1 MSKKSLFLTLFI
13 FSILSHFSLFSDDLT
28 RERVRLIESQA
39 EEVGV
44 HKIDT
49 FKRVFAYHDEVNDAL
64 IERTGIAPDFYA
76 LSFQTKKINTFVLNN
91 KEPYMILE
99 ENPGN
104 DYLFTIPVIYD
115 YCVMISRIDDRLELQ
130 NDIQNKTYA
139 TFKSDIISGEWCRE
153 LGLSRFDDDNLLG
166 SSAFQKIVDGK
177 ADLIF
182 MPQKLAQVIID
193 LMDFRDELYVSRPL
207 FEISYRFAFK
217 TEHKKEWE
225 ELNNALVDMIN
236 NGELS
241 KICKKYNLPLSVAAP
256 KNIQRELMLYVIV
269 FLIVVLVIESF
280 LLHASLKK
288 KRDTLTDAFLQEQF
302 Q

>member
-1 MSKKSLFLTLFI
+1 MNAMKVRFI
-13 FSILSHFSLFSDDLT
+13 FFTLLFFSLSPFFSDDLT

-44 HKIDT
+44 QKIDT
-49 FKRVFAYHDEVNDAL
+49 FKRVFAYHDEVNNAI
-64 IERTGIAPDFYA
+64 IERTGIEPDYYA
-76 LSFQTKKINTFVLNN
+76 LSFQTNKLNSFVLNN
-91 KEPYMILE
+91 RDPYMIIE
-99 ENPGN
+99 EHPGD

-115 YCVMISRIDDRLELQ
+115 YCVMISRIDDRLELL

-182 MPQKLAQVIID
+182 MPQKLATVIID
-193 LMDFRDELYVSRPL
+193 LMDFRDELYVSRPI

-217 TEHKKEWE
+217 AEHKKEWE
-225 ELNNALVDMIN
+225 ELNSILVEMIH

-241 KICKKYNLPLSVAAP
+241 KLCKKYNLQLSLSAP
-256 KNIQRELMLYVIV
+256 KNIQRELMFYVII
-269 FLIVVLVIESF
+269 FLIIVL
-280 LLHASLKK
+280 LLETFILMASLKK
-288 KRDTLTDAFLQEQF
+288 KRNDVENSL
-302 Q
+302 